1 MITVEAVVEAVGGA
15 VGGGAEKMRMRSVQ
29 AELNRSGM
37 ALSTLLAVLVG
48 VWVEVV
54 EDFWQN
60 QEKWVTLILLG
71 IEHTQFRKFLCGN

>member
-1 MITVEAVVEAVGGA
+1 MVITVEAVVEA

-29 AELNRSGM
+29 AELSRSGM
-37 ALSTLLAVLVG
+37 ALITLLAVLVG

-71 IEHTQFRKFLCGN
+71 IEHAQIQKIPV